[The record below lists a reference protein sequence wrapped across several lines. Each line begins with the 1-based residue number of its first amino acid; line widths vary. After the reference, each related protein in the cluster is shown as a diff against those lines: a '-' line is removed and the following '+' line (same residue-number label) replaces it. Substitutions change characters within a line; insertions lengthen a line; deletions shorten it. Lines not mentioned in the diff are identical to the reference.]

1 MISFNIFLPLL
12 SDNLTRLWNYSPDN
26 LQACKSEQR
35 NFLPMLETYL
45 ETPHDKSDPA
55 FEWRALRLLARQTP
69 HFFTFV
75 SQPSCKI
82 SDYLDVVRKRLT
94 REKELA
100 KQTSATSSLPTEH
113 NNGLTASS
121 AASEQEHDA
130 AVALQEN
137 EPEQELEVEDVEDV
151 EETPSHEKP
160 LMVTLAHIEEITPL
174 IGEPWMKVGKKIG
187 FSNDELLFFQ
197 MENPTAGVACTKM
210 LTNWISDDDDA
221 TLDNWAYMLE
231 GLEMHKAADAVK
243 AIIERE
249 KAGAS
254 ATQTSHNDVEILS
267 D

>member
-1 MISFNIFLPLL
+1 M
-12 SDNLTRLWNYSPDN
+12 
-26 LQACKSEQR
+26 E
-35 NFLPMLETYL
+35 M
-45 ETPHDKSDPA
+45 PHDKIDPA

-75 SQPSCKI
+75 TQPSCKI
-82 SDYLDVVRKRLT
+82 TDYLDVVRKRLT

-100 KQTSATSSLPTEH
+100 KQINTAAANP
-113 NNGLTASS
+113 NNGLAASS
-121 AASEQEHDA
+121 APAEQEHDA
-130 AVALQEN
+130 SVALQET
-137 EPEQELEVEDVEDV
+137 EPEPDLEVEDPEPVV
-151 EETPSHEKP
+151 EEGDETPAHEKP
-160 LMVTLAHIEEITPL
+160 LMVTAAHIEEITPL

-197 MENPTAGVACTKM
+197 MENPTPGVACMKM

-221 TLDNWAYMLE
+221 TLENWAYMLE

-249 KAGAS
+249 KAGSTQPLPQAEVQPDAS
-254 ATQTSHNDVEILS
+254 SNDVEILS

>member
-1 MISFNIFLPLL
+1 M
-12 SDNLTRLWNYSPDN
+12 
-26 LQACKSEQR
+26 
-35 NFLPMLETYL
+35 

-69 HFFTFV
+69 HFFTLV

-82 SDYLDVVRKRLT
+82 SDYLDVVRIRLT
-94 REKELA
+94 REKELV
-100 KQTSATSSLPTEH
+100 KQISTTTENVSEN
-113 NNGLTASS
+113 NNGLTEPS
-121 AASEQEHDA
+121 APTEQEHDA
-130 AVALQEN
+130 SVALQET
-137 EPEQELEVEDVEDV
+137 EPEPDLEVEDSEPVVEEVD
-151 EETPSHEKP
+151 ETPSHEKP
-160 LMVTLAHIEEITPL
+160 LMVTAAHIEEITPL

-197 MENPTAGVACTKM
+197 MENPTAGVACMKM

-221 TLDNWAYMLE
+221 TLENWAYMLE

-249 KAGAS
+249 KTS
-254 ATQTSHNDVEILS
+254 STQSLSQAEIQPDANSNDVEILS